1 MVVNIY
7 IYISLKASHQ
17 AFLGKFPSRGKS
29 MKGQPPPNRGSAP
42 QIHLDGEARWRPRR
56 PFKGKTWN
64 PTPVSSF
71 KLYQLNWIIPL
82 EFSCKVSPNGMKPFW
97 GGLLGDPFL
106 VNEVHARWIRA
117 RYYFV
122 LVLFHVHTCNP
133 VFKKKSRES
142 NETWKDIIFF

>member
-1 MVVNIY
+1 MEIHERP
-7 IYISLKASHQ
+7 ATPQ
-17 AFLGKFPSRGKS
+17 Q
-29 MKGQPPPNRGSAP
+29 GQAP

-56 PFKGKTWN
+56 PERTRKALRGGRSEGKRSPLKEGNKKHQKQGENWN
-64 PTPVSSF
+64 PTPP
-71 KLYQLNWIIPL
+71 KL
-82 EFSCKVSPNGMKPFW
+82 VSPNGMKPFW
-97 GGLLGDPFL
+97 GGLLGAPFL